1 MSDMSASGQNHSL
14 KIYFVIGEES
24 GDALG
29 SKLIDTFKHMNV
41 DVSAV
46 GLAGPRM
53 QERGVASL
61 FDVSELSVMGISG
74 VVARLPGLLRR
85 ISQTAGDVIRHKP
98 DVLLLIDSPDFS
110 YRVAKKVRKQNP
122 DIKIIKYVSPSV
134 WAWRPGRA
142 KKIRA
147 FIDHVLAIL
156 PFEPDLL
163 KELGGPDATFVGHPL
178 AADMP
183 DIDPAARHTI
193 ATPPRLVLLPGS
205 RQSEIK
211 RLLPVIKETLD
222 VLKER
227 GNEFQ
232 ITLPAVS
239 RFADEIREAVKLW
252 AYPVDVVTGDEAR
265 AKAFRETDLALAA
278 SGTVTLELALYR
290 VPMISIYRLD
300 FMAMQIRHM
309 LTGWTASLPNLIAD
323 YPVVPE
329 RFNEYAHPQYVAR
342 MVEKLVQPGHER
354 DIQLE
359 GFEVIRQRM
368 AQDAPSHEVAA
379 RKIIEISGKKA
390 GI

>member
-1 MSDMSASGQNHSL
+1 MTNVSASEQNQPL

-41 DVSAV
+41 DVAAV

-53 QERGVASL
+53 QERGMSSL
-61 FDVSELSVMGISG
+61 YDVSELSVMGISG
-74 VVARLPGLLRR
+74 VVAKLPGLLRR
-85 ISQTAGDVIRHKP
+85 ISQTAADVIKQNP

-110 YRVAKKVRKQNP
+110 YRVAKKVRKQKP

-142 KKIRA
+142 KKIST

-163 KELGGPDATFVGHPL
+163 KELGGPEATFVGHPL
-178 AADMP
+178 AAEMP
-183 DIDPAARHTI
+183 EVDKAARQNI
-193 ATPPRLVLLPGS
+193 GTPPRMVLLPGS

-211 RLLPVIKETLD
+211 RLLPFIKETLD

-227 GNEFQ
+227 GNEFE
-232 ITLPAVS
+232 ITLPAVT

-252 AYPVDVVTGDEAR
+252 AYPVEVVTGDEAR
-265 AKAFRETDLALAA
+265 VKAFRKTDFALAA

-342 MVEKLVQPGHER
+342 MVEKLVRPGHER

-359 GFEVIRQRM
+359 GFELIRQRM
-368 AQDAPSHEVAA
+368 AQEAPSHEVAA
-379 RKIIEISGKKA
+379 RKIIEVSKEKA